1 MDQKDTDRR
10 EYGNKEKDNTRE
22 MENDANRKK
31 QRKEDQERFEKFKEE
46 KDPKN
51 NKEKE

>member
-1 MDQKDTDRR
+1 MDHKETDRR
-10 EYGNKEKDNTRE
+10 ENGNKQKDNTRE

-31 QRKEDQERFEKFKEE
+31 QREEDQERYEKFKEE

-51 NKEKE
+51 NK